1 MWLRKWKQEVSG
13 GVCGPAGTLWLPAS
27 PTRSRSFTAALI
39 QLGREGVPGR
49 STAGQLAWAH
59 RRASPAPPHR
69 DHCSGH
75 VPSVLHPPAPYS
87 CSFESPAWEA
97 VDVSLC
103 SLFRP
108 LSSRWRQPCSSLGCL
123 INSIINA
130 ERQDSPRAFLIATH
144 AWEYAPQADRKQGLV
159 PGAAPSHLQGPSLAN
174 AQLDHSAPPPLGQPW
189 KAHDGR
195 VREAIAGSEPHVQ
208 VLN

>member
-1 MWLRKWKQEVSG
+1 M
-13 GVCGPAGTLWLPAS
+13 PGT
-27 PTRSRSFTAALI
+27 
-39 QLGREGVPGR
+39 

-59 RRASPAPPHR
+59 HRAPPAPRRR
-69 DHCSGH
+69 DHCAGD
-75 VPSVLHPPAPYS
+75 VPSVLRPPAPYS

-108 LSSRWRQPCSSLGCL
+108 LSSHWRQPCSSLGRL

-144 AWEYAPQADRKQGLV
+144 AWEYEPQADRKQGLV
-159 PGAAPSHLQGPSLAN
+159 PGDAPSHLRGPSLAN
-174 AQLDHSAPPPLGQPW
+174 AQLDPSAPPPRGQLW
-189 KAHDGR
+189 KAQDGR
-195 VREAIAGSEPHVQ
+195 VREEMAGSEPRVQ
-208 VLN
+208 VPKAD